1 MQSLTA
7 IAPGINAMRQLET
20 SRFEM
25 EEKKRQRDALAQMRQ
40 QNLDPEGVAQ
50 WFMSNGTPEQMQ
62 FAMKMLEAAREEKMF
77 RQAFGGQQAAAGGAI
92 PQVAAPQNAMI
103 PTPTAM
109 PAQPAAPQPAVQM
122 VGGKTREELT
132 GLLAHPQKNVRD
144 AAQQMLQQF
153 PKPGRDFAPTEIER
167 LQDAIAQLPAGDAR
181 RGPLE
186 ARIKILTTRPEGT
199 RVEVQVPVY
208 NPDTKQ
214 VEFATRERISQGG
227 LLPTS
232 AKPEL
237 PGLSEQQAATATRR
251 ILQRAQEISSAV
263 TRNPSSEAPGVVE
276 AAVENLPF
284 FSRATNLVRG
294 SDRQIVSSAQAD
306 VLDALLYLATG
317 AAYNK
322 EQLEQQKQAY
332 IPSFSDS
339 KETRALKRQRLV
351 QMIDNAK
358 VRAGRAWTPELDAAL
373 SSLLE
378 TPAMK
383 ATGAGATPAA
393 PRTPAVVPAQG
404 NRREIAPGVFVTE
417 RP

>member
-1 MQSLTA
+1 
-7 IAPGINAMRQLET
+7 
-20 SRFEM
+20 
-25 EEKKRQRDALAQMRQ
+25 
-40 QNLDPEGVAQ
+40 
-50 WFMSNGTPEQMQ
+50 
-62 FAMKMLEAAREEKMF
+62 
-77 RQAFGGQQAAAGGAI
+77 
-92 PQVAAPQNAMI
+92 
-103 PTPTAM
+103 
-109 PAQPAAPQPAVQM
+109 M

-153 PKPGRDFAPTEIER
+153 PKPERDFAPAEIER
-167 LQDAIAQLPAGDAR
+167 LQDRIDQLPASDPR

-186 ARIKILTTRPEGT
+186 DRIQILTTRPEGT

-284 FSRATNLVRG
+284 LSRATNLVRG

-351 QMIDNAK
+351 QMINNAK
-358 VRAGRAWTPELDAAL
+358 VRAGRAWAPELDAAL
-373 SSLLE
+373 SSLLK

-393 PRTPAVVPAQG
+393 PQG
-404 NRREIAPGVFVTE
+404 SRREIAPGVFVTE